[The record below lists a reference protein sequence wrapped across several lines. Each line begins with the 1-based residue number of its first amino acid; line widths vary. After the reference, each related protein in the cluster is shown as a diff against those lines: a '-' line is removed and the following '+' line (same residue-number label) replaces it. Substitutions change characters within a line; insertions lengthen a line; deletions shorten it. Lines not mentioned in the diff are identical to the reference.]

1 MADLEVPLNL
11 CSDGFELG
19 YRLLAYAYILYLGAN
34 YIGDGSEL
42 LMLNPKIAPLVGPIV
57 IPILG
62 AVPDGLILVF
72 SGLGPQMDAQEKVA
86 VGVGALAG
94 STIMLLTLPWFMAV
108 TAGRVNIADDGSADY
123 ANKKPTAGLEGLRT
137 TGVQYLP
144 EIKTA
149 AIVMFITSLLFLV
162 IQIPASIAEV
172 KIALTDP
179 DGTIVTNWPQILLRG
194 AFVHHWSLAG
204 GILCA
209 VFFVLY
215 LLWAALAGSKT
226 ESSEYKDMVTV
237 IDLIKKGHAGVETI
251 IYHQALRKPSGGAE
265 PLLKRGQKEFEKI
278 TKVIKPFFKKFDFD
292 KSDTLEEPELEALL
306 KTLGSKK
313 ISAKQA
319 LTEGKTS
326 LTLEEFVEF
335 LVAYV
340 QKQNDQELRDI
351 TESLKQPA
359 GDDDDDEEEVPEDLV
374 DSDNPTKQ
382 MFNIMFRACWQMAF
396 GTLIV
401 VIFSDP
407 MVDCLSDL
415 GTFTG
420 VPAFYVSFLLAPLA
434 SNASELLCAFK
445 NALKKTKVSI
455 SNGLSTLIGAACM
468 NNTFCLCIF
477 LFIIYFQGLAWQ
489 YTAETIAIMLVQWVI
504 AAIVISSETQ
514 TWFMSFVILSCYPGC
529 LVIVKVL
536 EIMGLD

>member
-1 MADLEVPLNL
+1 MAGLEGSLNL

-19 YRLLAYAYILYLGAN
+19 YRLIGYAYILYLGAN

-62 AVPDGLILVF
+62 AVPDGLIMVF
-72 SGLGPQMDAQEKVA
+72 SGLGPQEQAQEKIS

-108 TAGRVNIADDGSADY
+108 TAGRVNIVSGKADY
-123 ANKKPTAGLEGLRT
+123 ANKTPATGLESIRT

-149 AIVMFITSLLFLV
+149 AVVMFITSLLFFV

-172 KIALTDP
+172 KIPLFDSS
-179 DGTIVTNWPQILLRG
+179 GTLDENWTQVLRRG
-194 AFVHHWSLAG
+194 VFVSHWSLIGA
-204 GILCA
+204 ILCA
-209 VFFVLY
+209 IFFVLY

-226 ESSEYKDMVTV
+226 ESQEYKDMMTV

-251 IYHQALRKPSGGAE
+251 VYHQALRKPSAAAQ
-265 PLLKRGQKEFEKI
+265 PLLRKGHKEFDQI
-278 TKVIKPFFKKFDFD
+278 TKVIRPFFKKFDYN
-292 KSDTLEEPELEALL
+292 SNGTLEEPEMEALL
-306 KTLGSKK
+306 KTLNSK
-313 ISAKQA
+313 IAAKDA
-319 LTEGKTS
+319 LKEGKTC
-326 LTLEEFVEF
+326 LTLDEFVEF
-335 LVAYV
+335 LVDYV
-340 QKQNDQELRDI
+340 QKQDEQGLTNIAD
-351 TESLKQPA
+351 SLKHPP
-359 GDDDDDEEEVPEDLV
+359 GEDEDDEEDEVPEDLA
-374 DSDNPTKQ
+374 DAEHPAKQ
-382 MFNIMFRACWQMAF
+382 MRNIMFRACWQMAL
-396 GTLIV
+396 GTLVV

-415 GTFTG
+415 GTITG

-477 LFIIYFQGLAWQ
+477 LFIVYFQGLAWE

-504 AAIVISSETQ
+504 AAIAIMSETQ
-514 TWFMSFVILSCYPGC
+514 TWLMSFVILSCYPGC

-536 EIMGLD
+536 ETMGLD